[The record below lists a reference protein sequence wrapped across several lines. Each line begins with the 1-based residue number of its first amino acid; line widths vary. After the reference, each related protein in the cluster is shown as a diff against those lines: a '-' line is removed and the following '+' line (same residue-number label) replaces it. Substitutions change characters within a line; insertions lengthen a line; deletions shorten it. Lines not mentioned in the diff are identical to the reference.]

1 LKICKIS
8 LDNTYWCDTLALVE
22 SCASAIPGRF
32 AFSGYSRPSL
42 AGLSKIPSA
51 LAKACA
57 NNIFAPPGGIAALVR
72 SQKASSRSRGQ
83 KGAKMPS
90 YQNVTPPISLMPG
103 DVGFSFNNEAFPGA
117 AQAGSQFAIPS
128 YAGQPDTGTAV
139 RWQTIFGTA
148 PTAVS
153 LVLQGAMADI
163 DAEYQTIDT
172 TTNTAGEARTVTG
185 VQTRF
190 LRIRFVSSTG
200 GAGLT
205 AKLMV

>member
-1 LKICKIS
+1 
-8 LDNTYWCDTLALVE
+8 
-22 SCASAIPGRF
+22 
-32 AFSGYSRPSL
+32 
-42 AGLSKIPSA
+42 
-51 LAKACA
+51 
-57 NNIFAPPGGIAALVR
+57 
-72 SQKASSRSRGQ
+72 
-83 KGAKMPS
+83 MPA

-103 DVGFSFNNEAFPGA
+103 DVGFSFNNEAFPGS

-148 PTAVS
+148 PTAVNI
-153 LVLQGAMADI
+153 VLQGAMADV

-172 TTNTAGEARTVTG
+172 TTNVAGEARTVTG
-185 VQTRF
+185 VQSKF
-190 LRIRFVSSTG
+190 LRIKFVSSTG